1 MLNDIIVKIN
11 NNCDI
16 IEQDELAKFDIKG
29 QINYKLEPWCT
40 KLIVYCHLHKLPNE
54 KKTMCGE
61 TIE

>member
-16 IEQDELAKFDIKG
+16 IEQYELAKFDIKS
-29 QINYKLEPWCT
+29 QINCKLERRCT

-54 KKTMCGE
+54 KKN
-61 TIE
+61 